1 MREWILRRA
10 RNGPRKRLPTLVWVI
25 ASNIS
30 LTNCPADNASASR
43 SPARWSTI
51 LPSSWPTNQPAIW
64 IQRPGRKSWRC
75 SKTFITAAI
84 PSFWSRTSATL
95 PRTLVAPFVCVTEWS
110 KAMNKLLSRASNR
123 SRLAKSTI
131 VGSDMKRFIYE
142 LEESW
147 RIAYAQMRSNLTR
160 STLTALG
167 VIIGIVAVTLM
178 GTAISGIQVGFD
190 KSMAVLGDD
199 VLYVGQWPWKPVDDW
214 WNYRDRKKIKTEYAE
229 ALNRMIAMTPNSNL
243 AIAIPTSSVYR
254 SVKYADSEV
263 GNVLIRGTVSD
274 YIITS
279 TFDFKEGRFFN
290 ELESR
295 GGANVCVIGYD
306 VADALF
312 PSASPIDKS
321 VLINGQ
327 PFKVIGVISRQ
338 GSFLG
343 LFSLDSIVVMP
354 LPAFQKYFTAKSEAE
369 ILVKVK
375 DKTKLAEAKDELTG
389 LMRRV
394 RGLPPEKK
402 DDFSINEQQAL
413 KSTLDPIKN
422 SIAIAGL
429 FITGLS
435 LFVGAIGIMNITF
448 VSVKERTREI
458 GTRKA
463 LGARRRTILLQFLI
477 ESTSLCLLGGFIGLC
492 AAYLMCFGIGK
503 AFPSFPI
510 HFSIGLVLASMIVSV
525 MTGLVSGFAPACSA
539 SRLDPVTALR
549 YE

>member
-1 MREWILRRA
+1 
-10 RNGPRKRLPTLVWVI
+10 
-25 ASNIS
+25 
-30 LTNCPADNASASR
+30 
-43 SPARWSTI
+43 
-51 LPSSWPTNQPAIW
+51 
-64 IQRPGRKSWRC
+64 
-75 SKTFITAAI
+75 
-84 PSFWSRTSATL
+84 
-95 PRTLVAPFVCVTEWS
+95 
-110 KAMNKLLSRASNR
+110 
-123 SRLAKSTI
+123 
-131 VGSDMKRFIYE
+131 MKRVLYE
-142 LEESW
+142 LTESW
-147 RIAYAQMRSNLTR
+147 KIAAAQMLSNKTR

-178 GTAISGIQVGFD
+178 GTAISGISIGFD
-190 KSMAVLGDD
+190 KSMAIFGDD
-199 VLYVGQWPWKPVDDW
+199 VLYVGQWPWKRVDDW

-229 ALNRMIAMTPNSNL
+229 PINRMIAATPKSNL
-243 AIAIPTSSVYR
+243 AVAVPTSSVYR
-254 SVKYADSEV
+254 SVKFGDGEV
-263 GNVLIRGTVSD
+263 NNVLVRGTVSD
-274 YIITS
+274 YVITS

-306 VADALF
+306 VANALF
-312 PSASPIDKS
+312 PSSSPLAKS

-338 GSFLG
+338 GTFLG

-354 LPAFQKYFTAKSEAE
+354 LPAFQKYFTAKSEAD

-375 DKTKLAEAKDELTG
+375 DKTRLAEAKDELTG
-389 LMRRV
+389 IMRRV
-394 RGLPPEKK
+394 RGLSPEKK

-448 VSVKERTREI
+448 VSVKERTKEI

-477 ESTSLCLLGGFIGLC
+477 ESTALCLLGGFIGLTL
-492 AAYLMCFGIGK
+492 AYLMCLLIGVG
-503 AFPSFPI
+503 FPSFPV
-510 HFSIGLVLASMIVSV
+510 HFSTDLVVVSMIVSV
-525 MTGLVSGFAPACSA
+525 LTGLTAGFAPAWTA
-539 SRLDPVTALR
+539 SRLDPVAALR

>member
-1 MREWILRRA
+1 
-10 RNGPRKRLPTLVWVI
+10 
-25 ASNIS
+25 
-30 LTNCPADNASASR
+30 
-43 SPARWSTI
+43 
-51 LPSSWPTNQPAIW
+51 
-64 IQRPGRKSWRC
+64 
-75 SKTFITAAI
+75 
-84 PSFWSRTSATL
+84 
-95 PRTLVAPFVCVTEWS
+95 
-110 KAMNKLLSRASNR
+110 
-123 SRLAKSTI
+123 
-131 VGSDMKRFIYE
+131 MKRFLYE
-142 LEESW
+142 LGESW
-147 RIAYAQMRSNLTR
+147 KIAGAQMRSNLTR

-178 GTAISGIQVGFD
+178 GTAIGGISIGFD
-190 KSMAVLGDD
+190 KSMSIFGDD
-199 VLYVGQWPWKPVDDW
+199 ILYVEQWPWKNVDDW

-229 ALNRMIAMTPNSNL
+229 PINRMIAATPNSNL
-243 AIAIPTSSVYR
+243 VVAVPASGLYR
-254 SVKYADSEV
+254 SVKYADNEV
-263 GNVLIRGTVSD
+263 SNVLVRGTVSD

-290 ELESR
+290 EVESR
-295 GGANVCVIGYD
+295 AGANVCVLGYD

-312 PSASPIDKS
+312 PSASPINRS

-327 PFKVIGVISRQ
+327 PFNVIGVISRQ

-343 LFSLDSIVVMP
+343 IFSLDSIVVMP
-354 LPAFQKYFTAKSEAE
+354 LPAFQKYFSAKSDSD

-375 DKTKLAEAKDELTG
+375 DKTKLADAKDELTG

-394 RGLPPEKK
+394 RGLSPEKK

-448 VSVKERTREI
+448 VSVKERTKEI

-477 ESTSLCLLGGFIGLC
+477 ESTALCLLGGFIGLSV
-492 AAYLMCFGIGK
+492 AYLMCFGIGK

-510 HFSIGLVLASMIVSV
+510 HFSFALVLASMIVSV
-525 MTGLVSGFAPACSA
+525 MTGLVSGFAPAWSA

>member
-1 MREWILRRA
+1 
-10 RNGPRKRLPTLVWVI
+10 
-25 ASNIS
+25 
-30 LTNCPADNASASR
+30 
-43 SPARWSTI
+43 
-51 LPSSWPTNQPAIW
+51 
-64 IQRPGRKSWRC
+64 
-75 SKTFITAAI
+75 
-84 PSFWSRTSATL
+84 
-95 PRTLVAPFVCVTEWS
+95 
-110 KAMNKLLSRASNR
+110 
-123 SRLAKSTI
+123 
-131 VGSDMKRFIYE
+131 MKRFLYE
-142 LEESW
+142 LGESW
-147 RIAYAQMRSNLTR
+147 KIAGAQMRSNLTR

-178 GTAISGIQVGFD
+178 GTAIGGISIGFD
-190 KSMAVLGDD
+190 KSMSIFGDD
-199 VLYVGQWPWKPVDDW
+199 ILYVEQWPWKNVDDW
-214 WNYRDRKKIKTEYAE
+214 WNYRDRKKIKTDYAE
-229 ALNRMIAMTPNSNL
+229 PINRMIAATPNSNL
-243 AIAIPTSSVYR
+243 VVAVPASGLYR
-254 SVKYADSEV
+254 SVKYADNEV
-263 GNVLIRGTVSD
+263 SNVLVRGTVSD

-290 ELESR
+290 EVESR
-295 GGANVCVIGYD
+295 GGANVCVLGYD

-312 PSASPIDKS
+312 PSASPINRS

-327 PFKVIGVISRQ
+327 PFNVIGVISRQ

-343 LFSLDSIVVMP
+343 IFSLDSIVVMP
-354 LPAFQKYFTAKSEAE
+354 LPAFQKYFSAKSDSD

-375 DKTKLAEAKDELTG
+375 DKTKLADAKDELTG

-394 RGLPPEKK
+394 RGLSPEQK

-448 VSVKERTREI
+448 VSVKERTKEI

-477 ESTSLCLLGGFIGLC
+477 ESTALCLLGGFIGLSV
-492 AAYLMCFGIGK
+492 AYLMCFGIGK

-510 HFSIGLVLASMIVSV
+510 DFSFGLVLASMIVSV
-525 MTGLVSGFAPACSA
+525 MTGLVSGFAPAWTA

>member
-1 MREWILRRA
+1 M
-10 RNGPRKRLPTLVWVI
+10 KRLLY
-25 ASNIS
+25 
-30 LTNCPADNASASR
+30 
-43 SPARWSTI
+43 
-51 LPSSWPTNQPAIW
+51 
-64 IQRPGRKSWRC
+64 
-75 SKTFITAAI
+75 
-84 PSFWSRTSATL
+84 
-95 PRTLVAPFVCVTEWS
+95 E
-110 KAMNKLLSRASNR
+110 
-123 SRLAKSTI
+123 
-131 VGSDMKRFIYE
+131 VG
-142 LEESW
+142 ESW
-147 RIAYAQMRSNLTR
+147 KIAVAQMRSNLTR

-178 GTAISGIQVGFD
+178 GTAIGGISVGFD
-190 KSMAVLGDD
+190 KSMSIFGDD
-199 VLYVGQWPWKPVDDW
+199 VLYVEQWPWKNVDDW
-214 WNYRDRKKIKTEYAE
+214 WNYRDRKRIKTEYAE
-229 ALNRMIAMTPNSNL
+229 TLNRMIAATPRSNL
-243 AIAIPTSSVYR
+243 VVAVPTSGLYR
-254 SVKYADSEV
+254 SVKYADNEV
-263 GNVLIRGTVSD
+263 SNVLVRGTVSD

-295 GGANVCVIGYD
+295 SGANVCVLGYD

-312 PSASPIDKS
+312 PSASPLDKS

-354 LPAFQKYFTAKSEAE
+354 LPAFQKYFSAKSESD

-375 DKTKLAEAKDELTG
+375 DKTKLANAKDELTG
-389 LMRRV
+389 LLRRV
-394 RGLPPEKK
+394 RGLSPEQK

-422 SIAIAGL
+422 SIAIAGI

-448 VSVKERTREI
+448 VSVKERTKEI

-477 ESTSLCLLGGFIGLC
+477 ESTALCLLGGFIGLSF
-492 AAYLMCFGIGK
+492 AYLLCLGIGK

-510 HFSIGLVLASMIVSV
+510 HFSVGLVLASMIVSV
-525 MTGLVSGFAPACSA
+525 MTGLFSGFAPAWSA